1 MTVVYQVLCSV
12 PLNSCLGLEIG
23 SFHLVDILTH
33 GKLSHFLHLFPLFPQ
48 LCMVS
53 LSLFRTL
60 LNLSCE
66 DVLLQLVLRYLW
78 EQS

>member
-1 MTVVYQVLCSV
+1 MEWLVGPGVGGMGVSIGGVWRVESSYGDSLP
-12 PLNSCLGLEIG
+12 PL
-23 SFHLVDILTH
+23 
-33 GKLSHFLHLFPLFPQ
+33 PPQ

-78 EQS
+78 GQG

>member
-1 MTVVYQVLCSV
+1 MLGPGPLWLKEGSV
-12 PLNSCLGLEIG
+12 GPGVGAPALAPAPSWGAGRSCDSLP
-23 SFHLVDILTH
+23 S
-33 GKLSHFLHLFPLFPQ
+33 PQ

-66 DVLLQLVLRYLW
+66 DVLLQLVLRYPGLG
-78 EQS
+78 

>member
-1 MTVVYQVLCSV
+1 MVI
-12 PLNSCLGLEIG
+12 P
-23 SFHLVDILTH
+23 
-33 GKLSHFLHLFPLFPQ
+33 FLLPHFPQ

-66 DVLLQLVLRYLW
+66 DVLLQLVLRYPCG
-78 EQS
+78 QC